1 MLEATDDII
10 GLDIYGPKG
19 IYVGKV
25 SNLSFDTEGRRVSGL
40 IVDRVNPAIADAGV
54 AVSIPYE
61 WVSAVGDIIILRRFP
76 ERIFRDA
83 PPEGL

>member
-40 IVDRVNPAIADAGV
+40 IVDRVNPAIADAVV